1 MNRVP
6 LSSHTERRMTQCTA
20 ALLLCL
26 NSVYSFCPRPLF
38 TVQWGLKSLGSE
50 GGRMLHTCPRGQQ
63 LYPYVHDRSRENG
76 EVSGESLSYPSE
88 VVLPDRT
95 APRVCCWYGMPWGT
109 VAGCCEVLLLLF
121 WIFFIS
127 VIFLLQVTYIIL
139 FQSCAKYKKEV
150 GTGSKWRNKGGK
162 QSAEGLKER
171 DRKQSL
177 EKARLKSGVWGMPS
191 GWFCFYMYANTQ
203 FQAHILF
210 SFCLFLGLIRYK
222 YKEPKS
228 ETKLWILQTKSFH
241 WLKMLWQWPWK
252 SIKIKDSI
260 QVLNK
265 MSLPK
270 AKNVLGNV
278 ICTEVCRL

>member
-95 APRVCCWYGMPWGT
+95 GSESVLLTRDAERHCDRMLWST
-109 VAGCCEVLLLLF
+109 VAALLD
-121 WIFFIS
+121 FFHFCHIS
-127 VIFLLQVTYIIL
+127 LMSHLY
-139 FQSCAKYKKEV
+139 
-150 GTGSKWRNKGGK
+150 N
-162 QSAEGLKER
+162 
-171 DRKQSL
+171 
-177 EKARLKSGVWGMPS
+177 P
-191 GWFCFYMYANTQ
+191 
-203 FQAHILF
+203 F
-210 SFCLFLGLIRYK
+210 SELC
-222 YKEPKS
+222 
-228 ETKLWILQTKSFH
+228 
-241 WLKMLWQWPWK
+241 
-252 SIKIKDSI
+252 
-260 QVLNK
+260 
-265 MSLPK
+265 
-270 AKNVLGNV
+270 
-278 ICTEVCRL
+278 